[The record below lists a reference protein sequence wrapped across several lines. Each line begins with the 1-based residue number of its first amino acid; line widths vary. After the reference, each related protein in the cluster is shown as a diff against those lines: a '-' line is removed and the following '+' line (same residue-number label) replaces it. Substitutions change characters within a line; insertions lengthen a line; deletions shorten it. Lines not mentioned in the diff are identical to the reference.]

1 MLFTDAQKTL
11 KIQNRTSNEDKELS
25 EAMKGLDFTNN
36 KNDLLDLN
44 FSKLTLRNVIF
55 NGATIMN
62 CNFDYSTLENCTF
75 EGASIGAN
83 EGETSFNWA
92 ISEGTNF
99 NNTRIWNTS
108 FYGAYLK
115 DATFENS
122 EMSGVSFA
130 DSILLNTTFNKSV
143 FDLDS
148 GETDFDG
155 AITIGA
161 TFENIEAFEDDDV
174 NPVVGLI
181 NDHNPS
187 KHLNIIKGLDENKI
201 IDYFK
206 RIIHLK
212 QIRDNNKLRPL
223 RKLVINSLKGE
234 DLIKAKEM
242 FPNLFPGQG
251 GMSSRKKKTKSKT
264 KKRRHENRFKK
275 HKTTNKNIKAYVR
288 YKH

>member
-1 MLFTDAQKTL
+1 
-11 KIQNRTSNEDKELS
+11 
-25 EAMKGLDFTNN
+25 MKGLDFTNN

-83 EGETSFNWA
+83 EGETSFNWS
-92 ISEGTNF
+92 ILEGTKF

-155 AITIGA
+155 AITIGT

-206 RIIHLK
+206 RIRHLK

-251 GMSSRKKKTKSKT
+251 GMSSRKKKTKTKTKSKT